1 MKPFVICVTKFP
13 AIVLV
18 SLIQVGAVLSQDLA
32 CNKTGPC
39 SCVMSD
45 GSGEVNLRPLATGNP
60 TFKDFPA
67 ITYPDEY
74 LYSWNPCEPFSQ
86 GSTCEDVAVCQKTKN
101 GSNEYDLGHQSSVQ
115 FQAGRADDT
124 GEAVVLVMYV
134 TEDQLRVTLVQLQCT
149 TGDTNFTVVG
159 AIPANTIIYHFILGS
174 PCACPGAGPNCAES
188 GLSIG
193 SLICISVLAA
203 VTVYLTF
210 GSILKVAVKKKT
222 GWEAIPN
229 DDFWKNLLGYIK
241 EGCIYTTSHCR
252 RLVKGNT
259 DYNKI

>member
-1 MKPFVICVTKFP
+1 MKPFVICDTKFP

-18 SLIQVGAVLSQDLA
+18 SLIQVGAVLSQDLS

-101 GSNEYDLGHQSSVQ
+101 GSNEYDLGHQSSAQ

-134 TEDQLRVTLVQLQCT
+134 TEDQL
-149 TGDTNFTVVG
+149 
-159 AIPANTIIYHFILGS
+159 
-174 PCACPGAGPNCAES
+174 
-188 GLSIG
+188 
-193 SLICISVLAA
+193 SVLAA
-203 VTVYLTF
+203 VTLYLTF

-241 EGCIYTTSHCR
+241 EGCIYTTSSCR